1 MIVMF
6 GLRSNRF
13 LILRKSVVTL
23 AGASFALVFLFFSM
37 ASADAIREER
47 RQLVELI
54 GSKVFSEPSSFVAV
68 PNGRG
73 WRTFAISPFG
83 SSTES
88 LVEAY
93 TEVDQRFAYSAAREA
108 TVDSVVSI
116 NDGVVVFAEESLP
129 SMWKAVLDYSRPR
142 GAIRADRLLSS
153 PTLRWLFRP
162 TGRFSKTGDRI
173 YSREPSRFLIRY
185 NQYKADYIRLLEL
198 RGNDAWQYVSPFS
211 QHSSFQQALDAHLHA
226 WETSGYKRE
235 IESAQL
241 EFGFNA
247 QPFVYRRWSE
257 ANEKFDYFSE
267 SFGGGI
273 SSYETLILPSPAS
286 WPGLFD
292 WKNVRY
298 KSDTL
303 ECEFRFQLFVVDVS
317 RPWLD
322 VDFLFELND
331 IDVDEASVSLNE
343 GIEPVFGSRLS
354 GRFTGLIDQIVLV
367 RGIDWINPAN
377 LQPCDNKPVHSVLGR
392 VAYPQAINV
401 LGYIV
406 HIMPKIDLPVN
417 VPGSE
422 HSNSLQNAPNVKSPD
437 TATP

>member
-1 MIVMF
+1 MMF
-6 GLRSNRF
+6 GLLSSRSLDFGKRTV
-13 LILRKSVVTL
+13 KL
-23 AGASFALVFLFFSM
+23 AWASFALVFLLFST
-37 ASADAIREER
+37 AYADEIREER

-54 GSKVFSEPSSFVAV
+54 GSKIFSEPGSFVAV

-73 WRTFAISPFG
+73 WRTFATSPFG

-108 TVDSVVSI
+108 TVDSVVSV
-116 NDGVVVFAEESLP
+116 NEGVVVFAEESLP
-129 SMWKAVLDYSRPR
+129 SVWKAVLEYSRPR
-142 GAIRADRLLSS
+142 GAIKADRLLSGQ
-153 PTLRWLFRP
+153 TLRWLFRP
-162 TGRFSKTGDRI
+162 TGRFSDAGDRI
-173 YSREPSRFLIRY
+173 YSREASRFLNRY
-185 NQYKADYIRLLEL
+185 NQFKADYFRLLEL
-198 RGNDAWQYVSPFS
+198 QGNDAWQYVKPFS

-257 ANEKFDYFSE
+257 ANEKFNYFSE

-273 SSYETLILPSPAS
+273 NSYETLILPSPAS

-298 KSDTL
+298 RSENLK
-303 ECEFRFQLFVVDVS
+303 CEFRFQISIVDVS

-367 RGIDWINPAN
+367 RGIDWIDPND
-377 LQPCDNKPVHSVLGR
+377 LRPCSDKPVDSVLGR

-406 HIMPKIDLPVN
+406 HVMPKINLPIN
-417 VPGSE
+417 VPA
-422 HSNSLQNAPNVKSPD
+422 SLSAE
-437 TATP
+437 